1 MGGFFQLFWER
12 GGDFQELDHHPLF
25 DLWRWVLE
33 LLWCLWVCHL
43 ACWCVTMSV
52 YWASRSSW
60 RVCHLGP
67 IDSNQFMLCPQVMPF
82 LQRLCPVPLP
92 PVSICL
98 TSWLTALGYKIF
110 VLVHRHLPMSPRVK
124 PMERGNNQ
132 NPNLLQIWH
141 NEPKVTVSHL
151 LGLGAPMLTCAGVLS
166 CLKLRARISGCALIT
181 KVHVGLGNTTLLEWG
196 GTHSCLT
203 SYLTSRSVNSVI
215 YVNFI
220 IFLPPPKNQL
230 CLHLQFISAFVFFL
244 FSFEL
249 VIIFA

>member
-1 MGGFFQLFWER
+1 VSSGYAI
-12 GGDFQELDHHPLF
+12 
-25 DLWRWVLE
+25 
-33 LLWCLWVCHL
+33 L
-43 ACWCVTMSV
+43 AKVVPCPP
-52 YWASRSSW
+52 SS
-60 RVCHLGP
+60 CFNLP
-67 IDSNQFMLCPQVMPF
+67 DKLIDSF
-82 LQRLCPVPLP
+82 RLY
-92 PVSICL
+92 
-98 TSWLTALGYKIF
+98 TFA
-110 VLVHRHLPMSPRVK
+110 LVHRHLPMSPRVK
-124 PMERGNNQ
+124 PMERGNQ

-151 LGLGAPMLTCAGVLS
+151 LGLGAPMPTCAGVLS
-166 CLKLRARISGCALIT
+166 CLKLRARISECALIT
-181 KVHVGLGNTTLLEWG
+181 RVHIGERNMTLLEWG

-220 IFLPPPKNQL
+220 IFLPLPKNQL